1 MTFAD
6 DILPPPPP
14 PPDPVVVAQWA
25 GQIRTVI
32 ALVGGLGLGGAWFQH
47 LTDAQIS
54 NDVTAFLTVFGLA
67 SWAVAAGWSWW
78 QKRQAAN
85 AARTVAVA
93 SAVAS
98 AHKTAA
104 TGTPTPVIV
113 APSVAVG
120 VAPVATMVSHAEAST
135 VPLPPPDVTP
145 RPAVQ

>member
-1 MTFAD
+1 MSY
-6 DILPPPPP
+6 IPPDPPP

-32 ALVGGLGLGGAWFQH
+32 ALVGGLGLGGAWLQH

-54 NDVTAFLTVFGLA
+54 NDVTAILTMFGLA
-67 SWAVAAGWSWW
+67 SWALAGVWSWW

-98 AHKTAA
+98 AHKTQDA
-104 TGTPTPVIV
+104 GTPTPVTV
-113 APSVAVG
+113 APAAAAG
-120 VAPVATMVSHAEAST
+120 VAPVATMVSHAEAAM
-135 VPLPPPDVTP
+135 VPLPPPDVAP
-145 RPAVQ
+145 RPAAQ